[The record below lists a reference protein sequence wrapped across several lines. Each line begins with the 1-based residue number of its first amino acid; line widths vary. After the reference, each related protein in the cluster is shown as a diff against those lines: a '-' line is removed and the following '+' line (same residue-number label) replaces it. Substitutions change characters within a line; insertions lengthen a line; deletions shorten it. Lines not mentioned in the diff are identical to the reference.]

1 MLVPR
6 NNAVNASEATRPG
19 QFSYLK
25 ARCYIATSVSHPIR
39 SRPLAS
45 SFLAAKASTKMAVVA
60 LLLVAM
66 LVASTAPAADA
77 FCFPDC
83 YQRCANGQERNAAC
97 ANMCVQACV
106 VPTTLPDGTDLSKSV
121 PGGK

>member
-1 MLVPR
+1 PPYKKSTPRLVLPR
-6 NNAVNASEATRPG
+6 SKSIRPSAVFAPRPY
-19 QFSYLK
+19 SN
-25 ARCYIATSVSHPIR
+25 TSNLELHFAVGTM
-39 SRPLAS
+39 AE
-45 SFLAAKASTKMAVVA
+45 TKMAVVA